1 MLERKGIDH
10 QVVNLLPGLH
20 PIFLR
25 VRRFPGPTV
34 PALAVDGQRVQGSLS
49 ISRALERLRPE
60 PRLFPSAPAERRA
73 VEEAEAWGEE
83 DLQSLVRR
91 LFRWATVNRPA
102 LRRWMAAE
110 LVGLPAPGVA
120 SAANAPVARRFANAA
135 GASDAAVESD
145 LARLPSVL
153 DRVDRLIDE
162 GTIGSEEPNAA
173 DCQIASSVRVLFEF
187 PDLAPA
193 MADRPGGVLAKRL
206 FADYPG
212 PFPARFPSRW
222 LEPVAGGA

>member
-1 MLERKGIDH
+1 
-10 QVVNLLPGLH
+10 
-20 PIFLR
+20 
-25 VRRFPGPTV
+25 
-34 PALAVDGQRVQGSLS
+34 
-49 ISRALERLRPE
+49 
-60 PRLFPSAPAERRA
+60 
-73 VEEAEAWGEE
+73 
-83 DLQSLVRR
+83 
-91 LFRWATVNRPA
+91 VNRPA

-162 GTIGSEEPNAA
+162 GTIGSEAPNAA
-173 DCQIASSVRVLFEF
+173 DCQIASAVRVLLEF

-193 MADRPGGVLAKRL
+193 IADRPAGVLARRL

-222 LEPVAGGA
+222 LEPIAPGA